1 MLIGPVY
8 VTLSANVH
16 AGGTRRLTLTTDSI
30 VWIRVNT
37 GKKRVNSRADLK
49 AVIRT
54 LVDNPELR
62 TFCRNKAE

>member
-8 VTLSANVH
+8 VTLLASVH
-16 AGGTRRLTLTTDSI
+16 AGGTRRLALTTDSI

-37 GKKRVNSRADLK
+37 GKKRVNSEPDSK
-49 AVIRT
+49 AVMFT

-62 TFCRNKAE
+62 TSCRNEAG